1 MLRLPT
7 NKKQTMLNGAIT
19 LVITTLIVKVIG
31 VLYKIP
37 LTAML
42 GEVGLGYFSSA
53 YDVYTP
59 IVSISMAGIPIAVAK
74 MVSQDVALHRYRNA
88 RQTYRVSFRLFIII
102 GIVGTAVMLLLAYP
116 YAFWISKSP
125 NTFYSILAI
134 SPAVFFCCAMSIY
147 RGYYEGLSNM
157 VPTGVSQVIEA
168 LGKLV
173 LGLLLSYGVIRAGK
187 AQFASG
193 GVVFGKAVQNMDEAM
208 AEIYPYAAAAAV
220 MGVTIGTMIGF
231 FYLFLRYK
239 VKGDGFTRTDLVN
252 SPKPLSGQEI
262 AKMMIAL
269 AIPVVASS
277 LITNVTNI
285 IDAGMLRARLASIM
299 NDPAAA
305 GIMKS
310 MYAESLLGTGTPDD
324 SVTDYL
330 YGCYSAAINFK
341 NLVPMITMNFGVS
354 ALPVL
359 SAAWA
364 TKDHKTSRVTIES
377 VLRLT
382 LLIGLPAGIQS
393 AVFAVA
399 NIIIQSAIN
408 SLGTE
413 VMAASSAAMSL
424 EYVCYNLLN
433 SFSQAC
439 TTFVGQNH
447 GARQIDRCTKTL
459 KVCLVEGG
467 IVALTTIIVIVGLGR
482 EILSLFNSDPNIV
495 SIGYIRV
502 CSIFPAYA
510 FSMFY
515 ENMSGYLRGFGISLT
530 PALITMICVCGI
542 RFYWVFCVFPHF
554 RTFANIM
561 MVYPISLGTTAFF
574 MVVAVLLCHP
584 ARTYRATQAKATAR

>member
-1 MLRLPT
+1 MADTVSKHIDMTTGSLWRNIPLFAFPVAAT
-7 NKKQTMLNGAIT
+7 SILEQLSNLIATVIIGNFSGDQGTLAMAAVGSNVPLTSLMLNLFIGMSLGSNVVIANAIGRNDQNMVKRAVHT
-19 LVITTLIVKVIG
+19 SILMALVGFVVIALGEIFAEPMLAALNVPAETMPLASLYLRVFLLSLPSILLYNFEAAIFRSVGITRMPLQALAVSTILNIGLDLIFVPLRDLAIDPVALKRIVK
-31 VLYKIP
+31 
-37 LTAML
+37 
-42 GEVGLGYFSSA
+42 
-53 YDVYTP
+53 
-59 IVSISMAGIPIAVAK
+59 
-74 MVSQDVALHRYRNA
+74 
-88 RQTYRVSFRLFIII
+88 
-102 GIVGTAVMLLLAYP
+102 
-116 YAFWISKSP
+116 
-125 NTFYSILAI
+125 
-134 SPAVFFCCAMSIY
+134 
-147 RGYYEGLSNM
+147 
-157 VPTGVSQVIEA
+157 
-168 LGKLV
+168 
-173 LGLLLSYGVIRAGK
+173 
-187 AQFASG
+187 
-193 GVVFGKAVQNMDEAM
+193 
-208 AEIYPYAAAAAV
+208 
-220 MGVTIGTMIGF
+220 
-231 FYLFLRYK
+231 
-239 VKGDGFTRTDLVN
+239 
-252 SPKPLSGQEI
+252 
-262 AKMMIAL
+262 
-269 AIPVVASS
+269 
-277 LITNVTNI
+277 
-285 IDAGMLRARLASIM
+285 
-299 NDPAAA
+299 
-305 GIMKS
+305 
-310 MYAESLLGTGTPDD
+310 
-324 SVTDYL
+324 
-330 YGCYSAAINFK
+330 
-341 NLVPMITMNFGVS
+341 
-354 ALPVL
+354 
-359 SAAWA
+359 
-364 TKDHKTSRVTIES
+364 
-377 VLRLT
+377 
-382 LLIGLPAGIQS
+382 IGLPAGIQS

-482 EILSLFNSDPNIV
+482 EILSLFNSDPSIV

-584 ARTYRATQAKATAR
+584 ARTYRATQAKVTAR

>member
-1 MLRLPT
+1 MADTVSKHIDMTTGSLWRNIPLFAFPVAAT
-7 NKKQTMLNGAIT
+7 SILEQLSNLIATVIIGNFSGDQGTLAMAAVGSNVPLTSLMLNLFIGMSLGSNVVIANAIGRNDQNMVKRAVHT
-19 LVITTLIVKVIG
+19 SILMALVGFVVI
-31 VLYKIP
+31 
-37 LTAML
+37 AL
-42 GEVGLGYFSSA
+42 GEVFAETMPLASLYLRVFLLSMPSILLYNFEAAIFRSVGITRMPLQALAVSTVLNIGLDLIFVPVLHWGVAIATAIAYTVSA
-53 YDVYTP
+53 ATLFIRLLKTDSVVRVTP
-59 IVSISMAGIPIAVAK
+59 RDLAIDP
-74 MVSQDVALHRYRNA
+74 VALKR
-88 RQTYRVSFRLFIII
+88 
-102 GIVGTAVMLLLAYP
+102 IV
-116 YAFWISKSP
+116 K
-125 NTFYSILAI
+125 
-134 SPAVFFCCAMSIY
+134 
-147 RGYYEGLSNM
+147 
-157 VPTGVSQVIEA
+157 
-168 LGKLV
+168 
-173 LGLLLSYGVIRAGK
+173 
-187 AQFASG
+187 
-193 GVVFGKAVQNMDEAM
+193 
-208 AEIYPYAAAAAV
+208 
-220 MGVTIGTMIGF
+220 
-231 FYLFLRYK
+231 
-239 VKGDGFTRTDLVN
+239 
-252 SPKPLSGQEI
+252 
-262 AKMMIAL
+262 
-269 AIPVVASS
+269 
-277 LITNVTNI
+277 
-285 IDAGMLRARLASIM
+285 
-299 NDPAAA
+299 
-305 GIMKS
+305 
-310 MYAESLLGTGTPDD
+310 
-324 SVTDYL
+324 
-330 YGCYSAAINFK
+330 
-341 NLVPMITMNFGVS
+341 
-354 ALPVL
+354 
-359 SAAWA
+359 
-364 TKDHKTSRVTIES
+364 
-377 VLRLT
+377 
-382 LLIGLPAGIQS
+382 IGLPAGIQS

>member
-1 MLRLPT
+1 MADTVSKHIDMTTGSLWRNIPLFAFPVAAT
-7 NKKQTMLNGAIT
+7 SILEQLSNLIATVIIGNFSGDQGTLAMAAVGSNVPLTSLMLNLFIGMSLGSNVVIANAIGRNDQNMVKRAVHT
-19 LVITTLIVKVIG
+19 SILMALVGFVVI
-31 VLYKIP
+31 
-37 LTAML
+37 AL
-42 GEVGLGYFSSA
+42 GEVFAEPMLAALNVPAETMPLASLYLRVFLLSMPSILLYNFEAAIFRSVGITRMPLQALAVSTVLNIGLDLIFVPVLHWGVAGVAIATAIAYTVSA
-53 YDVYTP
+53 AT
-59 IVSISMAGIPIAVAK
+59 
-74 MVSQDVALHRYRNA
+74 
-88 RQTYRVSFRLFIII
+88 LFIR
-102 GIVGTAVMLLLAYP
+102 LL
-116 YAFWISKSP
+116 K
-125 NTFYSILAI
+125 T
-134 SPAVFFCCAMSIY
+134 
-147 RGYYEGLSNM
+147 
-157 VPTGVSQVIEA
+157 
-168 LGKLV
+168 
-173 LGLLLSYGVIRAGK
+173 
-187 AQFASG
+187 
-193 GVVFGKAVQNMDEAM
+193 
-208 AEIYPYAAAAAV
+208 
-220 MGVTIGTMIGF
+220 
-231 FYLFLRYK
+231 
-239 VKGDGFTRTDLVN
+239 
-252 SPKPLSGQEI
+252 
-262 AKMMIAL
+262 
-269 AIPVVASS
+269 
-277 LITNVTNI
+277 
-285 IDAGMLRARLASIM
+285 
-299 NDPAAA
+299 
-305 GIMKS
+305 
-310 MYAESLLGTGTPDD
+310 D
-324 SVTDYL
+324 SV
-330 YGCYSAAINFK
+330 
-341 NLVPMITMNFGVS
+341 V
-354 ALPVL
+354 
-359 SAAWA
+359 
-364 TKDHKTSRVTIES
+364 RV
-377 VLRLT
+377 
-382 LLIGLPAGIQS
+382 PAGIQS

>member
-1 MLRLPT
+1 MADTVSKHIDMTTGSLWRNIPLFAFPVAAT
-7 NKKQTMLNGAIT
+7 SILEQLSNLIATVIIGNFSGDQGTLAMAAVGSNVPLTSLMLNLFIGMSLGSNVVIANAIGRNDQNMVKRAVHTSILMALASLYLRVFLLSLPSILLYNFEAAIFRSVGITRMPLQALAVSTVLNIGLDLIFVPVLHWGVAGVAIATAIAYTVSAAT
-19 LVITTLIVKVIG
+19 LFIRLLKTDSVVRVTLRDLAIDPVALKRIVK
-31 VLYKIP
+31 
-37 LTAML
+37 
-42 GEVGLGYFSSA
+42 
-53 YDVYTP
+53 
-59 IVSISMAGIPIAVAK
+59 
-74 MVSQDVALHRYRNA
+74 
-88 RQTYRVSFRLFIII
+88 
-102 GIVGTAVMLLLAYP
+102 
-116 YAFWISKSP
+116 
-125 NTFYSILAI
+125 
-134 SPAVFFCCAMSIY
+134 
-147 RGYYEGLSNM
+147 
-157 VPTGVSQVIEA
+157 
-168 LGKLV
+168 
-173 LGLLLSYGVIRAGK
+173 
-187 AQFASG
+187 
-193 GVVFGKAVQNMDEAM
+193 
-208 AEIYPYAAAAAV
+208 
-220 MGVTIGTMIGF
+220 
-231 FYLFLRYK
+231 
-239 VKGDGFTRTDLVN
+239 
-252 SPKPLSGQEI
+252 
-262 AKMMIAL
+262 
-269 AIPVVASS
+269 
-277 LITNVTNI
+277 
-285 IDAGMLRARLASIM
+285 
-299 NDPAAA
+299 
-305 GIMKS
+305 
-310 MYAESLLGTGTPDD
+310 
-324 SVTDYL
+324 
-330 YGCYSAAINFK
+330 
-341 NLVPMITMNFGVS
+341 
-354 ALPVL
+354 
-359 SAAWA
+359 
-364 TKDHKTSRVTIES
+364 
-377 VLRLT
+377 
-382 LLIGLPAGIQS
+382 IGLPAGIQS

-584 ARTYRATQAKATAR
+584 ARTYRVTQAKATAR

>member
-1 MLRLPT
+1 MADTASKHIDMTTGSLWRNIPLFAFPVAAT
-7 NKKQTMLNGAIT
+7 SILEQLSNLIATVIIGNFSGDQGTLAMAAVGSNVPLTSLMLNLFIGMSLGSNVVIANAIGRNDQNMVKRAGFVVIALGEIFAEPMLAALNVPAETMPLASLYLRVFLLSMPSILLYNFEAAIFRSVGITRMPLQALAVSTVLIFVPVLHWGVAGVAIATAIAYTVSAAT
-19 LVITTLIVKVIG
+19 LFIRLLKTDSVVRVTPRDLAIDPVALKRIVK
-31 VLYKIP
+31 
-37 LTAML
+37 
-42 GEVGLGYFSSA
+42 
-53 YDVYTP
+53 
-59 IVSISMAGIPIAVAK
+59 
-74 MVSQDVALHRYRNA
+74 
-88 RQTYRVSFRLFIII
+88 
-102 GIVGTAVMLLLAYP
+102 
-116 YAFWISKSP
+116 
-125 NTFYSILAI
+125 
-134 SPAVFFCCAMSIY
+134 
-147 RGYYEGLSNM
+147 
-157 VPTGVSQVIEA
+157 
-168 LGKLV
+168 
-173 LGLLLSYGVIRAGK
+173 
-187 AQFASG
+187 
-193 GVVFGKAVQNMDEAM
+193 
-208 AEIYPYAAAAAV
+208 
-220 MGVTIGTMIGF
+220 
-231 FYLFLRYK
+231 
-239 VKGDGFTRTDLVN
+239 
-252 SPKPLSGQEI
+252 
-262 AKMMIAL
+262 
-269 AIPVVASS
+269 
-277 LITNVTNI
+277 
-285 IDAGMLRARLASIM
+285 
-299 NDPAAA
+299 
-305 GIMKS
+305 
-310 MYAESLLGTGTPDD
+310 
-324 SVTDYL
+324 
-330 YGCYSAAINFK
+330 
-341 NLVPMITMNFGVS
+341 
-354 ALPVL
+354 
-359 SAAWA
+359 
-364 TKDHKTSRVTIES
+364 
-377 VLRLT
+377 
-382 LLIGLPAGIQS
+382 IGLPAGIQS

-554 RTFANIM
+554 RTFANVM